1 MAALAPPP
9 RLARMQPL
17 PAKGPPGTKGRDRAQ
32 TALAFIT
39 SDERDVLELCFSA
52 GCPAAEI
59 SRKLQIPLG
68 AIKAQL
74 DRGLFGFLHALSLQQ
89 PISKGNFRPTFPNQT
104 NPNPHWRKIPGRVLG
119 LPDLSR
125 SGANL

>member
-1 MAALAPPP
+1 MAALASPT
-9 RLARMQPL
+9 RLARMRPL
-17 PAKGPPGTKGRDRAQ
+17 PSNGQRQIRERDRVQ

-52 GCPAAEI
+52 GCPVAEI

-68 AIKAQL
+68 AIEAQL

-89 PISKGNFRPTFPNQT
+89 PISEGNFRPTFPNQT
-104 NPNPHWRKIPGRVLG
+104 NSHWRKIPGRVLG